1 MGFSG
6 LSKSQRVSAA
16 GPFQKVDSP
25 RLDSR
30 RLYMF
35 YISQDLFIGSQTR
48 EGAHSMI
55 PTPKPRRLFPVVLV
69 IAALFFVVREP
80 VHAAEFAT
88 GAFNGLMTVASQ
100 LVTFAGALG

>member
-1 MGFSG
+1 
-6 LSKSQRVSAA
+6 
-16 GPFQKVDSP
+16 
-25 RLDSR
+25 
-30 RLYMF
+30 
-35 YISQDLFIGSQTR
+35 
-48 EGAHSMI
+48 MI